1 MADIRHRIQIAA
13 TQEDVYRLTATAE
26 GFRAWWAADTIR
38 TEDAIELGFFK
49 RATVYRL
56 KPVETNVPL
65 KAEWI
70 CETGD
75 EWGGTHLMFDVKAQ
89 GSGSVLQFAHAGW
102 RAETDYFVSC
112 NTTWGELM
120 FRLKASAEGK
130 SHGPLFLADGMGY

>member
-26 GFRAWWAADTIR
+26 GFRSWWAEDAIK
-38 TEDAIELGFFK
+38 TEGAIELGFFK

-56 KPVETNVPL
+56 RPVESHEPM
-65 KAEWI
+65 KAEWA

-75 EWGGTHLMFDVKAQ
+75 EWAGTHLVFDVK
-89 GSGSVLQFAHAGW
+89 GHGPGSVLEFAHTGW
-102 RAETDYFVSC
+102 KAETDYFISC

-120 FRLKASAEGK
+120 FRLKASAEGNP
-130 SHGPLFLADGMGY
+130 HGPLFLANGMGY